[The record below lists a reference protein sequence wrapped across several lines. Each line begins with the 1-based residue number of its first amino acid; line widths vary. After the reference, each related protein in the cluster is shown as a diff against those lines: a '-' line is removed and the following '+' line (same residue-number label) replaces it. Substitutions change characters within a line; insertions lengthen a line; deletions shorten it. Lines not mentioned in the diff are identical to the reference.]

1 MSKPWKAIETRVYFD
16 GGGFDV
22 RDCPDPEQLALF
34 IVEAVNDY
42 DPNAADRLEA
52 QAAANRDVK
61 LHWDVLKSD
70 YDAQAAL
77 IAELVEELD
86 AVRIIA
92 AQAHRNYGNIGK
104 ETTFLLIIEERAAAA
119 LAKAKEFQP

>member
-1 MSKPWKAIETRVYFD
+1 MSDFSKATPRPWTAHGPIVFMYDE
-16 GGGFDV
+16 GGFDL
-22 RDCPDPEQLALF
+22 RNCPEPEANAAL
-34 IVEAVNDY
+34 IVEAVN
-42 DPNAADRLEA
+42 A
-52 QAAANRDVK
+52 
-61 LHWDVLKSD
+61 

-119 LAKAKEFQP
+119 LAKAKAVQPKIDLAGIHGQHEMGEL